1 LFNSRATYILDVQ
14 LCVPLGICKLWRS
27 KTGHFPNCRTR
38 DQSAFKGKFSSEL
51 RTYMN
56 CW

>member
-38 DQSAFKGKFSSEL
+38 DQSQHLKVNSQV
-51 RTYMN
+51 N
-56 CW
+56 